1 MAAGY
6 LTKLLANDAAKSF
19 IKRHEPDILEQFELV
34 TDTFSME
41 ETLQQQTDGQTGL
54 GHAV

>member
-1 MAAGY
+1 MAKGY
-6 LTKLLANDAAKSF
+6 LTKLLANDAAKRF

-34 TDTFSME
+34 TNTVSME
-41 ETLQQQTDGQTGL
+41 ETLQQQTDGQTDL

>member
-1 MAAGY
+1 MAKGFP
-6 LTKLLANDAAKSF
+6 TKLLAKDAAKSF

-34 TDTFSME
+34 SDTVSLGE
-41 ETLQQQTDGQTGL
+41 ALQQQTDGQTGL